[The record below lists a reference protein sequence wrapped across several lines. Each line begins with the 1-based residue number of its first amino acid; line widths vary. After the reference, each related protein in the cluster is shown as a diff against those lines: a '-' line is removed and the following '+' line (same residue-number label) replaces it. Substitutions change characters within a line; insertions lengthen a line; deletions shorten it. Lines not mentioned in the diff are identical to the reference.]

1 MYITQDETEH
11 EEGKVF
17 DETENGLNKSGF
29 KVKYELK
36 NIDKEKCFDVVND
49 VEKYTSFLKIYEKVT
64 VISDTT
70 EQNKRIR
77 IVRYDINIPFI
88 LRFVFK
94 DLYYV
99 LKLTSTCKNDTNTM
113 TWEQVEGPS
122 FLLTNTG
129 IWNVK
134 QLNDNVII
142 NLETS
147 MIYNFYLPDY
157 LKKYIASHILNDSMN
172 NIKQRILFLYNN

>member
-1 MYITQDETEH
+1 MDTIKYQ
-11 EEGKVF
+11 EENVF

-29 KVKYELK
+29 RTSYELK
-36 NIDKEKCFDVVND
+36 NIDKKKCFDVIND

-64 VISDTT
+64 VISDII

-77 IVRYDINIPFI
+77 IARYDINIPFI
-88 LRFVFK
+88 LRFFFK

-99 LKLTSTCKNDTNTM
+99 LKLTNICQDDTNTM
-113 TWEQVEGPS
+113 IWEQVEGPS
-122 FLLTNTG
+122 FLLENTG
-129 IWNVK
+129 IWTVK
-134 QLNDNVII
+134 QIDNNVII

-157 LKKYIASHILNDSMN
+157 IKKYITSHILNESMN
-172 NIKQRILFLYNN
+172 NIKQRILFLYNQ